1 MFTMVKD
8 ENKQISV
15 FGDKYTSVE
24 NRKSNRICPMH
35 AHTYV
40 KYKQNNVTE
49 WNRMKGK
56 KREIE

>member
-49 WNRMKGK
+49 
-56 KREIE
+56 